1 MNFEF
6 SDELREHLKKTGKK
20 AIAVEL
26 ISTTTSDIDITE
38 LYPRIVNVRMAEQLK
53 KRGYKVFETETT
65 EVLLPKYVLEYSD
78 TVFFS
83 LKKTLFGYRLEMDG
97 IKL

>member
-20 AIAVEL
+20 AVAVEL

-38 LYPRIVNVRMAEQLK
+38 LYPRIVNARMAEQLK
-53 KRGYKVFETETT
+53 KRGYKVFETETA
-65 EVLLPKYVLEYSD
+65 EVLLPKYVSS
-78 TVFFS
+78 TVIEEVGVEVTNYYLS
-83 LKKTLFGYRLEMDG
+83 LKYNLPDK
-97 IKL
+97 